1 MQYRD
6 LGKTGKKAS
15 IIGFGAEYLDRK
27 PYERVEEVINR
38 VLEQGINMMDL
49 FMPGSEVRRNIGQ
62 ALGSRRKQIQIQG
75 AIGSVDLK
83 EQYDISRDLDTCKR
97 FFESLLTDLKTD
109 YIDFGMFFFMDTE
122 EALRQI
128 IDNGIV
134 AYAQELK
141 KQGVIHHI
149 GATSHNAHVAR
160 QMVEMGLLETL
171 MFSVN
176 PAFDMNAGD
185 VSIDGLMDS
194 LEDRRLEGVSPERA
208 ALYLACEQRGVGI
221 TTMKTLG
228 AGKLLSKTTSP
239 FKDALTVGQCIHYAL
254 TRPAIASVMLGYST
268 AAEVDEACRYLT
280 LTDEEKDYGN
290 VAHAAPGLMHG
301 ACVYCNHC
309 QPCPVS
315 IDIAS
320 VNRYRDIARL
330 DLANIPPSI
339 VQHYNSL
346 DAKGG
351 ECIACGSC
359 EERCPFGVEIIN
371 NMADAA
377 EIFGA

>member
-83 EQYDISRDLDTCKR
+83 VQYDISRNLDTCKR
-97 FFESLLTDLKTD
+97 FSESLLTQLKTD
-109 YIDFGMFFFMDTE
+109 YIEFGMFFFMDTE

-149 GATSHNAHVAR
+149 GA
-160 QMVEMGLLETL
+160 
-171 MFSVN
+171 
-176 PAFDMNAGD
+176 
-185 VSIDGLMDS
+185 
-194 LEDRRLEGVSPERA
+194 
-208 ALYLACEQRGVGI
+208 
-221 TTMKTLG
+221 
-228 AGKLLSKTTSP
+228 
-239 FKDALTVGQCIHYAL
+239 
-254 TRPAIASVMLGYST
+254 
-268 AAEVDEACRYLT
+268 
-280 LTDEEKDYGN
+280 
-290 VAHAAPGLMHG
+290 
-301 ACVYCNHC
+301 
-309 QPCPVS
+309 
-315 IDIAS
+315 
-320 VNRYRDIARL
+320 
-330 DLANIPPSI
+330 
-339 VQHYNSL
+339 
-346 DAKGG
+346 
-351 ECIACGSC
+351 
-359 EERCPFGVEIIN
+359 
-371 NMADAA
+371 
-377 EIFGA
+377 